1 MATSRAGS
9 RAAGRFGMDRTEQ
22 EIIQELACFVRRGQ
36 APVVLFPDG
45 IGNFNENQIEN
56 DEAFAFLRDF
66 GDEPLGLSRIRFRQ
80 DPLGDDAA
88 IDDAAID
95 DDIVHRLRSS
105 AMSRALSGK

>member
-1 MATSRAGS
+1 MIVNGDFQD
-9 RAAGRFGMDRTEQ
+9 AAGRFGMDRAEQ

-88 IDDAAID
+88 IDD
-95 DDIVHRLRSS
+95 DIAHRLRSS